1 MKKIQGIL
9 VLLMTLGL
17 ASCADNSDGIQQ
29 PSQSTGIDI
38 TNLDLSVRPADDFYK
53 YANGGWMAKNPLP
66 PAYSICPPDYFPD
79 YF

>member
-17 ASCADNSDGIQQ
+17 ASCAANSDGIQQ

-38 TNLDLSVRPADDFYK
+38 TNLDLVAV
-53 YANGGWMAKNPLP
+53 GTGL
-66 PAYSICPPDYFPD
+66 
-79 YF
+79 